1 MTVPQPPPP
10 EASPHNSS
18 LNSSSSPSSS
28 PAYHQLRTLVAA
40 PRQARAIA
48 IGSRPSSLAAAAL
61 EQLGLDG
68 AEPSA
73 TVDRRLLEGRRHT
86 DERGVLLCLRCRVSH
101 AAEAKTQALYRRFGR
116 SHQLD
121 PIDLAATVLDDA
133 GTPLPWPDGGQDS
146 RHQPFSLSVIE
157 SFRPELAGLGHW
169 AQRRVQSHPPLVRL
183 LREHGLLLQRDWSL
197 LGHASPGR
205 MERAWRLHGSTALNG
220 AAVDQLHRRFLD
232 AYQRAEGERRGQRS
246 RWEPDG
252 PFLVALDP
260 AAPAERTLG
269 HLQAMAAALRRERL
283 GSLPL
288 LEQAQLEAIP
298 APAGPPPPGD
308 RLERL
313 EAALRQAL
321 AQQLPALLAADGPE
335 AALRA
340 CLWRHYV
347 AGQTQRRIAEAC
359 GCCQAKVTRRLQ
371 PASHAAAIATTALS
385 LLAGQEGFEAVG
397 RSLPLTE
404 TQVNALRDH
413 LLSPPAEGDR
423 PRLALWLEP
432 LLPPR

>member
-1 MTVPQPPPP
+1 MTLPQPPPEP
-10 EASPHNSS
+10 SPHDTTASATSNPPASPT
-18 LNSSSSPSSS
+18 
-28 PAYHQLRTLVAA
+28 YRQLRTLVAA
-40 PRQARAIA
+40 PRQGRAIA
-48 IGSRPSSLAAAAL
+48 VGSRPSSLAAAAL

-73 TVDRRLLEGRRHT
+73 AVDRHLLEGRDRA

-121 PIDLAATVLDDA
+121 PIDLAATVLDDT
-133 GTPLPWPDGGQDS
+133 GTPLPWPDGGQGS
-146 RHQPFSLSVIE
+146 GHRPFSLSVIE

-169 AQRRVQSHPPLVRL
+169 AQRRVQSHPPLVQL

-197 LGHASPGR
+197 LAHASPGR
-205 MERAWRLHGSTALNG
+205 MERAWRLHGRAGLNG
-220 AAVDQLHRRFLD
+220 AAVDQLHRRFLA
-232 AYQRAEGERRGQRS
+232 AYQQAEGERSGQRS

-252 PFLVALDP
+252 PFLVGLDP

-288 LEQAQLEAIP
+288 VEPEQLAAIP
-298 APAGPPPPGD
+298 APTGPPPQGD
-308 RLERL
+308 QLERL
-313 EAALRQAL
+313 EAALHQAL
-321 AQQLPALLAADGPE
+321 ALQLPSLLAADGPE

-340 CLWRHYV
+340 CLWSHYV

-371 PASHAAAIATTALS
+371 PTAHAAAIATTALS
-385 LLAGQEGFEAVG
+385 LLAGQPGFEAVG
-397 RSLPLTE
+397 QSLPLTE

-413 LLSPPAEGDR
+413 LLTPPADGDR